1 MKTLVVF
8 CAFTEKYDIQGWGV
22 HKKLIQRGGLP
33 KKGELGQF
41 TDLRGAWQ
49 ENGNGGE
56 VEGS

>member
-1 MKTLVVF
+1 MKTSLVF
-8 CAFTEKYDIQGWGV
+8 CAFTEKCDIQGWGV
-22 HKKLIQRGGLP
+22 HEKSIQSDGLP

-56 VEGS
+56 VEES